1 MSGLARQVRALEALE
16 ARGRLRRLMPRAGAD
31 FASNDYLGLAGSD
44 LLRQAAAD
52 ALARGVAVGAGGSR
66 LLRGNDVEHE
76 ALEAEAAAFFGT
88 ERALYLGG
96 GFPANLA
103 IFSALPQHGDLV
115 LHDALIHASAHDGMR
130 LGRAE
135 ARSFPHNDVTAAENA
150 IRGWRNEGGTG
161 QVWIA
166 AEAVYSMDGDLA
178 PIADLAALAEGH
190 EAMLIVD
197 EAHATGLFG
206 PEGRGLA
213 HAIAG
218 QENVVSLHTGG
229 KALGVHG
236 GLVTAAAP
244 LVDMLVNKAR
254 SFIYATAPSP
264 LNAALLRASLR
275 DLTTNPARREAALAL
290 RAQAHEA
297 ARALCGLDSF
307 ESQILPVILGDDR
320 RTMAVAEALQSRGF
334 DVRGIRPPTV
344 PRGTSRLR
352 ISITLNTSA
361 EVVTDLF
368 TALAE
373 ITEAVPA

>member
-44 LLRQAAAD
+44 LLRQAASD

-66 LLRGNDVEHE
+66 LLRGNDAEHE

-135 ARSFPHNDVTAAENA
+135 ARSFPHNDVTAAEDA
-150 IRGWRNEGGTG
+150 IRGWRNEGRTG

-166 AEAVYSMDGDLA
+166 VEAVYSMDGDLA
-178 PIADLAALAEGH
+178 PIADLAAVAERH

-213 HAIAG
+213 HAVAG
-218 QENVVSLHTGG
+218 QDNVVSLHTGG

-264 LNAALLRASLR
+264 LNAALLRASLS
-275 DLTTNPARREAALAL
+275 DLATNPARREAALKL

-297 ARALCGLDSF
+297 AHALCGLHGF

-320 RTMAVAEALQSRGF
+320 RTMAVAEALQARGF

>member
-44 LLRQAAAD
+44 LLRQAASD

-135 ARSFPHNDVTAAENA
+135 ARSFPHNDVTAAEDA

-178 PIADLAALAEGH
+178 PVADLAAVAERH

-213 HAIAG
+213 HAVAG
-218 QENVVSLHTGG
+218 RENVVSLHTGG

-264 LNAALLRASLR
+264 LNAALLRASLS
-275 DLTTNPARREAALAL
+275 DLATNPARREAALAL

-297 ARALCGLDSF
+297 ARALCGLHGF

-352 ISITLNTSA
+352 ISTTLNTSA